1 MSTSWIFNYR
11 IFVNVNGLLY
21 FVVVVVVV
29 FRQTDVASSVELY
42 KTIVFIST
50 EEHVICVINKTGHV
64 LDFNF
69 SLYSSRLNIENAKK

>member
-21 FVVVVVVV
+21 FVVVVVV

>member
-21 FVVVVVVV
+21 FVVVVVV

-50 EEHVICVINKTGHV
+50 EEHVICVIKKTGHV